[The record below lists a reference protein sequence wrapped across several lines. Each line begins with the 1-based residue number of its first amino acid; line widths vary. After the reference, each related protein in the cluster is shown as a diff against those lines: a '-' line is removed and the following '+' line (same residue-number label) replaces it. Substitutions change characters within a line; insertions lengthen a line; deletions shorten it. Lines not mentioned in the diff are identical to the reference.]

1 MISSSTF
8 NNLSYN
14 HYPVDDKINFH
25 LFQAENENIDI
36 LLTPEQIKDI
46 LYREYDKKYIETRF
60 FINFSPKSTQEET
73 DSINY
78 LNFSDTTPDLSIMPS
93 FNDFMQINSDHSDT
107 KNDSISSQEKPNL
120 FTNTESDSILVKE
133 GEGMLKRKRFQERRP
148 RKENQDN
155 IRKKI
160 KRGFF
165 NCALIKKLNE
175 KLKGIGSRKYLRKF
189 PQHFVS
195 DVNQTRN
202 KDILGMTL
210 EEIFCKKELY
220 LPENKE
226 GLNNFLNNLK
236 VIKSEEI
243 EENDEFKKILNKTI
257 KELYEEYINSDEFKV
272 DEINRLKEKK
282 MKDEYIE
289 RYISLARY
297 LIAFFTQ

>member
-1 MISSSTF
+1 M
-8 NNLSYN
+8 
-14 HYPVDDKINFH
+14 
-25 LFQAENENIDI
+25 
-36 LLTPEQIKDI
+36 
-46 LYREYDKKYIETRF
+46 
-60 FINFSPKSTQEET
+60 
-73 DSINY
+73 
-78 LNFSDTTPDLSIMPS
+78 
-93 FNDFMQINSDHSDT
+93 
-107 KNDSISSQEKPNL
+107 
-120 FTNTESDSILVKE
+120 
-133 GEGMLKRKRFQERRP
+133 
-148 RKENQDN
+148 
-155 IRKKI
+155 
-160 KRGFF
+160 
-165 NCALIKKLNE
+165 IKKLNE

-236 VIKSEEI
+236 VIKSEEV
-243 EENDEFKKILNKTI
+243 EENEEFRKILNKTI

>member
-1 MISSSTF
+1 
-8 NNLSYN
+8 
-14 HYPVDDKINFH
+14 
-25 LFQAENENIDI
+25 
-36 LLTPEQIKDI
+36 
-46 LYREYDKKYIETRF
+46 
-60 FINFSPKSTQEET
+60 
-73 DSINY
+73 
-78 LNFSDTTPDLSIMPS
+78 MPS
-93 FNDFMQINSDHSDT
+93 FNDFMHIDPDHSDT

-220 LPENKE
+220 LPENEE

-236 VIKSEEI
+236 VIKSEEV
-243 EENDEFKKILNKTI
+243 EENEEFRKILNKTI